1 MSEELKLY
9 WNYGSQP
16 SRAIKSLLVAANI
29 PHEEVSLDFFKGEH
43 KAPEILKLNPLGTV
57 PFITVGGKA
66 KLESA
71 AILRYIACKYPEA
84 NKFYPD
90 NLDTRAVID

>member
-29 PHEEVSLDFFKGEH
+29 PHEEVTLNFFKFEH
-43 KAPEILKLNPLGTV
+43 KTPEILKLNPMG
-57 PFITVGGKA
+57 
-66 KLESA
+66 
-71 AILRYIACKYPEA
+71 
-84 NKFYPD
+84 
-90 NLDTRAVID
+90 